1 LSPSELARVGPV
13 LSASRVVLV
22 IDANI
27 QRNGPALDMLS
38 RDGWATRAV
47 TSRSAALT
55 VLAETTVAAIVLYPG
70 RFDGTGFELISAV
83 RRLRRAVP
91 IAVVLGG
98 SRSTASAEP
107 RLLWFA
113 AHVVDDILRAAILLA
128 CGVGAGAAHRRDAR
142 ETVPVPAPE
151 SPFESAFE
159 ATFTP
164 DASFDADDTEVTR
177 PGVIRPRTPGLRDLE
192 RFQLRALA
200 RAAR

>member
-1 LSPSELARVGPV
+1 VLSP
-13 LSASRVVLV
+13 SRVVLV

-27 QRNGPALDMLS
+27 QRNGPALDMLG
-38 RDGWATRAV
+38 RDGWSPRAV

-70 RFDGTGFELISAV
+70 RFDGTGFELIAAV

-107 RLLWFA
+107 RLLWFG
-113 AHVVDDILRAAILLA
+113 AHAVDDILRAAILVA
-128 CGVGAGAAHRRDAR
+128 CGVGASAAVRRDAR
-142 ETVPVPAPE
+142 ETAPVPAPV

-159 ATFTP
+159 ATFSSDGDL
-164 DASFDADDTEVTR
+164 DADDDTEVTR
-177 PGVIRPRTPGLRDLE
+177 PGILGTRQRGLRDLQ
-192 RFQLRALA
+192 RFQLGALA

>member
-1 LSPSELARVGPV
+1 V

-22 IDANI
+22 VDANI
-27 QRNGPALDMLS
+27 QRNGPALDMLG
-38 RDGWATRAV
+38 RGGWATRAV

-55 VLAETTVAAIVLYPG
+55 VLGETTVAAIVLYPG

-113 AHVVDDILRAAILLA
+113 AHVVDDALRAAILLA
-128 CGVGAGAAHRRDAR
+128 CGVGAGAAVRRDAR
-142 ETVPVPAPE
+142 ETVPVPAPA
-151 SPFESAFE
+151 SAFESAFE
-159 ATFTP
+159 ATFSSEGGRTL
-164 DASFDADDTEVTR
+164 DDEGEVTR
-177 PGVIRPRTPGLRDLE
+177 PGVLRPRAPGLRDLE
-192 RFQLRALA
+192 RYQLRALD